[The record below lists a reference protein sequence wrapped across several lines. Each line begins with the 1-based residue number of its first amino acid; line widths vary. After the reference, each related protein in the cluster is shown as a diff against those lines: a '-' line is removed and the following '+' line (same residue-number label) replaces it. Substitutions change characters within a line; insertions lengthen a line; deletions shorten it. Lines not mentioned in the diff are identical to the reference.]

1 MRAFMLAFSV
11 LLLSA
16 CASHNSTNGSSG
28 AKDQVA
34 AATGAWVAAYNT
46 RDPARISAL
55 YAQEAVSWG
64 TSAKTVSPT
73 PAAIAEYFKTLKSAL
88 PGLRSASNI
97 FECTEILP

>member
-1 MRAFMLAFSV
+1 V

-55 YAQEAVSWG
+55 YDQEAVLWARQQRQLVRPQLRSLN
-64 TSAKTVSPT
+64 
-73 PAAIAEYFKTLKSAL
+73 ILKTLKSAL
-88 PGLRSASNI
+88 MPGLRSASNI
-97 FECTEILP
+97 FECTEMLP